1 MTQDLHP
8 KAITLALLIEAGRW
22 RGHPEFE
29 DSVYDSIAGYLHE
42 YSDEHKSDLYAR
54 IVEGAPKSPGFLAI
68 QKACDRALKQSEQ
81 IYGSVSKR

>member
-22 RGHPEFE
+22 RGFHEFE

-54 IVEGAPKSPGFLAI
+54 LVEGAPKSPGFLAI
-68 QKACDRALKQSEQ
+68 QKATDRALKQSEQ